1 MKNYYK
7 ILKVQ
12 EEAHASDVKA
22 AFRQL
27 AKTEHPDVNKT
38 EGSKQRFIEIL
49 EAYQVL
55 SNNESKVAYDFKRKQ
70 AVHRSDLLMRK
81 ESEYK
86 EWFDKYQQRARQTAI
101 EASEQQFDD
110 FVNTPIYKTAMVVS
124 RVYNYI
130 FAAIGIFM
138 IFGPFILWHLN
149 DDIPEVEKKPL
160 WTLIFPSILGVLF
173 TYGIYYFLFKQNQDD
188 E

>member
-1 MKNYYK
+1 LKNYYK

-12 EEAHASDVKA
+12 EQAHTSDVKA
-22 AFRQL
+22 AFRKL
-27 AKTEHPDVNKT
+27 AKTEHPDVNKS

-55 SNNESKVAYDFKRKQ
+55 SNDESRLAYDVKRKR
-70 AVHRSDLLMRK
+70 AVHRSDLLMKK

-86 EWFDKYQQRARQTAI
+86 EWFDKYQQRARQTAT
-101 EASEQQFDD
+101 EASEKQFDE
-110 FVNTPIYKTAMVVS
+110 FVNTPMYKTAMVVS
-124 RVYNYI
+124 RIYNYI

-149 DDIPEVEKKPL
+149 DIPEDEKKPL
-160 WTLIFPSILGVLF
+160 WTLIFPAILGVLF